1 MLLGCCC
8 YSCTFVCGQSGL
20 EYATQFEL
28 LYCLD
33 RTIVYG
39 PGRRKFILVGAIGMM
54 ISVGSMGIALA
65 HAGIQKPVEKLCTET
80 NTVLAMVILCLAV
93 TATWFDLDYGIIC

>member
-1 MLLGCCC
+1 
-8 YSCTFVCGQSGL
+8 
-20 EYATQFEL
+20 
-28 LYCLD
+28 
-33 RTIVYG
+33 
-39 PGRRKFILVGAIGMM
+39 MM